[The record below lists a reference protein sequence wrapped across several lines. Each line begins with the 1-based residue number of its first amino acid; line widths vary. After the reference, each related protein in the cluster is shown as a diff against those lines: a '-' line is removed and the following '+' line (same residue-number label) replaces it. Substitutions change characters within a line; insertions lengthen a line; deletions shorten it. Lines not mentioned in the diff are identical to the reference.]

1 VIAKVT
7 FLIMQK
13 CQEAGED
20 AITLITAQEYREQL
34 SIVRPNPL
42 FSEKALTKLINNLAS
57 VEIFLRGIE

>member
-1 VIAKVT
+1 
-7 FLIMQK
+7 MQK